1 MIIYQESDRGGFI
14 AGRSVHNQ
22 QIERLLAEDNRVSSA
37 LYKELSISLGAVEF
51 WTLWISY
58 TCWLCKRRIFADV
71 IVYIFAH

>member
-37 LYKELSISLGAVEF
+37 LYKELYDFIGRSGILDSLDKLHLLA
-51 WTLWISY
+51 LQKAN
-58 TCWLCKRRIFADV
+58 LC
-71 IVYIFAH
+71 